1 MYLQDIPIL
10 YINLKRDVKRREVL
24 EKDLTDIRAKFTRI
38 DAVYGKDL
46 YDPKYRKTLAKK
58 LGVSEKKL
66 LPSYWFN
73 RRNFKTMD
81 NKENSILAKVG
92 CYLSHLLAYK
102 TALRLGYTKVLI
114 LEDDAM
120 PLRNAF
126 KSFSIPNDAD
136 IFYLG
141 GGYFHNDNNN
151 TTFTAK
157 DLRINIDTDV
167 LKICCTFAYVVP
179 NVNNIKSLYNLF
191 MSVFKEGGGH
201 DKTDDWKNNTTR
213 LRAQAADFMLINFV
227 QKAGKTYI
235 QNPPMV
241 SCREF
246 ASNIADNRQK
256 YKLSYFLNNAQ
267 QYKMIG
273 HRGLYNGLYKLLD

>member
-24 EKDLTDIRAKFTRI
+24 EKDLTDIRTKFTRI

-46 YDPKYRKTLAKK
+46 YDAKYRKTLAKK

-81 NKENSILAKVG
+81 NKKDSILPKVG

-102 TALRLGYTKVLI
+102 TAMKLGYESVLI

-120 PLRNAF
+120 ALWNAF
-126 KSFSIPNDAD
+126 QSFSIPKDAD

-141 GGYFHNDNNN
+141 GSYFHNKAPF
-151 TTFTAK
+151 TTK
-157 DLRINIDTDV
+157 DRRIAIDTDV
-167 LKICCTFAYVVP
+167 LKMCGTFAYVVP
-179 NVNNIKSLYNLF
+179 NANNIASLYNLF
-191 MSVFKEGGGH
+191 MAVFKEGGGH
-201 DKTDDWKNNTTR
+201 DKTADWKNN
-213 LRAQAADFMLINFV
+213 LR
-227 QKAGKTYI
+227 T
-235 QNPPMV
+235 
-241 SCREF
+241 
-246 ASNIADNRQK
+246 
-256 YKLSYFLNNAQ
+256 FL
-267 QYKMIG
+267 
-273 HRGLYNGLYKLLD
+273 L